1 MTPARRYRG
10 PTGKRRIPSIGLVLA
25 ITASVA
31 LAGDTGA
38 RYESG
43 RIANAEAALA
53 AAKPWLPSDADELQ
67 VARVVLVE
75 EAGDLPAVAPDLP
88 PEGLTRE
95 GFPGP
100 VWVVVVWARCD
111 WAPRSQKLEYILEA
125 STGADIVRSGLSCD
139 LPQPFPTTGVRPPSS
154 EADQHREL
162 ERRLLET
169 RITLCNGEC
178 RQYRRTHADCKRVGA
193 ELNGRALYR
202 CRIQREEVG
211 VGGHTVPAET
221 VCAALGRY
229 SDHEYDSRPLAEC
242 R

>member
-1 MTPARRYRG
+1 M
-10 PTGKRRIPSIGLVLA
+10 IA

-31 LAGDTGA
+31 LAGDAGA

-43 RIANAEAALA
+43 RIATAEAAIA
-53 AAKPWLPSDADELQ
+53 AVKPWLPSDADELQ
-67 VARVVLVE
+67 VTRVVRVK

-88 PEGLTRE
+88 PEGLARK

-111 WAPRSQKLEYILEA
+111 WAPRSQKLEYIFEA
-125 STGADIVRSGLSCD
+125 STGADIIRSGLSCD
-139 LPQPFPTTGVRPPSS
+139 LPQPFPTLGGRPLPG
-154 EADQHREL
+154 EADQHMEL
-162 ERRLLET
+162 ERRLVET
-169 RITLCNGEC
+169 RVTLCNGGC
-178 RQYRRTHADCKRVGA
+178 RQYRRTHADCKRAGA

-202 CRIQREEVG
+202 CRIQRDEVG
-211 VGGHTVPAET
+211 GGDHAVPVET

-229 SDHEYDSRPLAEC
+229 SDHEYDARPLAEC

>member
-1 MTPARRYRG
+1 
-10 PTGKRRIPSIGLVLA
+10 VVA

-31 LAGDTGA
+31 LAGDAGA

-43 RIANAEAALA
+43 RIATAEAAIA
-53 AAKPWLPSDADELQ
+53 AVKPWLPSDAEELQ
-67 VARVVLVE
+67 VTRVALVK

-88 PEGLTRE
+88 PEGLTRK

-111 WAPRSQKLEYILEA
+111 WAPRSHQLEYIVEA
-125 STGADIVRSGLSCD
+125 STGADIIRSGLSCD
-139 LPQPFPTTGVRPPSS
+139 LPQPFPTLRGRPLPG
-154 EADQHREL
+154 EADQHTEL
-162 ERRLLET
+162 ERRLVET
-169 RITLCNGEC
+169 RVTLCNGGC
-178 RQYRRTHADCKRVGA
+178 RQYRRTHADCKRSGA

-202 CRIQREEVG
+202 CRIQRDEVG
-211 VGGHTVPAET
+211 GGDHAVPAET

-229 SDHEYDSRPLAEC
+229 SDHEYDARPLAEC